1 MASYGSGPE
10 GRWGGALIEQVT
22 TKALAVVTE
31 AGDLT
36 GTVIPNSEGLLAKR
50 KPKATVRREKRGQ
63 N

>member
-1 MASYGSGPE
+1 MASYGSSPE
-10 GRWGGALIEQVT
+10 GRWGGALT

-36 GTVIPNSEGLLAKR
+36 GMVIPNSEGLLAKR
-50 KPKATVRREKRGQ
+50 KQKAAVRREKRGQ